1 MGTSARGIR
10 RALPV
15 VAALAL
21 LAAGCGGPASRGA
34 ARESTAPAGVN
45 LSLDWTPNPDHVGL
59 YYAQQHGFFQRAGL
73 RLSMRAPSDP
83 SAPIKLVALNQ
94 VDLAI
99 SYQPDLFLASPERP
113 PVKAVAA
120 LVPVP
125 LNSLIALG
133 GSGVDSPAAL
143 RGRKVGITGIPTD
156 DAILATLLR
165 TGGVARGEVRTVS
178 VGFNLVTSLLSH
190 KVDAILGGYRNVE
203 GIQIEQETGTRP
215 VVLPVD
221 RLGVPSYDELVV
233 VANAKRLDGDP
244 AYAAKVRRFLGALR
258 QGTTAAIADP
268 HGAVAVMQ
276 QATSYKAP
284 FLLASVPATL
294 GLLRP
299 ASGAPVGCMDAA
311 AWRSYGEWMHRTGLL
326 PGPVDGASLMTDA
339 YLPGACGVSR

>member
-1 MGTSARGIR
+1 MGTRARTR
-10 RALPV
+10 RLLLIP
-15 VAALAL
+15 AALAL
-21 LAAGCGGPASRGA
+21 LATACGGGGSSGARGQDEPAR
-34 ARESTAPAGVN
+34 VN

-73 RLSMRAPSDP
+73 QVTMRAPSDP
-83 SAPIKLVALNQ
+83 SAPIKLVGLNQ

-99 SYQPDLFLASPERP
+99 SYQPDLFLASPREL

-133 GSGVDSPAAL
+133 GSGINSPSDL

-156 DAILATLLR
+156 DATLATLLR
-165 TGGVARGEVRTVS
+165 TGGLARGQVRTVN

-233 VANAKRLDGDP
+233 VANAKRLDSDP
-244 AYAAKVRRFLGALR
+244 AYAATVRRFLDALR
-258 QGTTAAIADP
+258 QATQAAIDDRD
-268 HGAVAVMQ
+268 GAIAGMA
-276 QATSYKAP
+276 QATSYKPP
-284 FLLASVPATL
+284 FLRASVPATL
-294 GLLRP
+294 ELLRP
-299 ASGAPVGCMDAA
+299 PDGAPIGCIDAA

-326 PGPVDGASLMTDA
+326 PQPVDGASLMTTA
-339 YLPGACGVSR
+339 YLTGNC

>member
-1 MGTSARGIR
+1 MGTFARRTR
-10 RALPV
+10 RLLLSS
-15 VAALAL
+15 AALAL
-21 LAAGCGGPASRGA
+21 LAAGCGAGGGSGERGQARPAR
-34 ARESTAPAGVN
+34 VN

-59 YYAQQHGFFQRAGL
+59 YYGQQHGFFQRSGL
-73 RLSMRAPSDP
+73 QVTMRAPSDP
-83 SAPIKLVALNQ
+83 GAPIKLVGLNR

-99 SYQPDLFLASPERP
+99 SYQPDLFLASPRQL

-133 GSGVDSPAAL
+133 GSGITSPGQL

-156 DAILATLLR
+156 DATLATLLR
-165 TGGVARGEVRTVS
+165 SGGLARGEVRTVN

-233 VANAKRLDGDP
+233 VANARRLESDP
-244 AYAAKVRRFLGALR
+244 VYAGTVRRFLEALR
-258 QGTTAAIADP
+258 QATDAAIGDRD
-268 HGAVAVMQ
+268 GAVAAME

-284 FLLASVPATL
+284 FLRASVPATL
-294 GLLRP
+294 ELLRP
-299 ASGAPVGCMDAA
+299 PGGAPVGCMDPV
-311 AWRSYGEWMHRTGLL
+311 AWRSYGDWMHRTGLL
-326 PGPVDGASLMTDA
+326 PGAVDGASLMSTA
-339 YLPGACGVSR
+339 YLPGAC

>member
-1 MGTSARGIR
+1 MTTSAPGIR
-10 RALPV
+10 RALLLLG
-15 VAALAL
+15 ALAL
-21 LAAGCGGPASRGA
+21 LVAGCGAAGGGA
-34 ARESTAPAGVN
+34 ARRGQGGGSLS

-59 YYAQQHGFFQRAGL
+59 YYAERHGFFQRAGL
-73 RLSMRAPSDP
+73 RVTMRAPSDP
-83 SAPIKLVALNQ
+83 SAPIKLVGLNQ

-99 SYQPDLFLASPERP
+99 SYQPDLFLASPKRP

-133 GSGVDSPAAL
+133 GSGVDSPASL

-156 DAILATLLR
+156 DATLATLLR
-165 TGGVARGEVRTVS
+165 TGGVPSGQVRTVS

-203 GIQIEQETGTRP
+203 GIQIEQETGARP

-233 VANAKRLDGDP
+233 VANSRRLEDDS
-244 AYAAKVRRFLGALR
+244 AYAARVRRFLDALR
-258 QGTTAAIADP
+258 QGTGAAIADP
-268 HGAVAVMQ
+268 GGAVAVMQ

-284 FLLASVPATL
+284 FLRASVPATL
-294 GLLRP
+294 ALLRP
-299 ASGAPVGCMDAA
+299 PDGAPVGCMDAA

-326 PGPVDGASLMTDA
+326 PGPVDGATLMTDA
-339 YLPGACGVSR
+339 YLPGACGTGR

>member
-1 MGTSARGIR
+1 MGTRARRTR
-10 RALPV
+10 RPLLIA
-15 VAALAL
+15 AALAL
-21 LAAGCGGPASRGA
+21 LAAGCAGGGASGERSH
-34 ARESTAPAGVN
+34 ARLARVN

-73 RLSMRAPSDP
+73 QVTMRAPSDP
-83 SAPIKLVALNQ
+83 SAPIKLVGLNQ

-99 SYQPDLFLASPERP
+99 SYQPDLFLASPRAL

-133 GSGVDSPAAL
+133 GSGITSPSAL

-156 DAILATLLR
+156 DATLATLLR
-165 TGGVARGEVRTVS
+165 TGGLSHGDVRTVN
-178 VGFNLVTSLLSH
+178 VGFNLVTSLLSR

-233 VANAKRLDGDP
+233 VANAKRLDSDP
-244 AYAAKVRRFLGALR
+244 EYAGTVRRFLGALR
-258 QGTTAAIADP
+258 QATQAAVDDRDGAIA
-268 HGAVAVMQ
+268 GME

-284 FLLASVPATL
+284 FLRASVPATL
-294 GLLRP
+294 DLLRP
-299 ASGAPVGCMDAA
+299 PDGAPIGCMEPA
-311 AWRSYGEWMHRTGLL
+311 AWRSYGDWMRRTGLL
-326 PGPVDGASLMTDA
+326 PQPVDGASLMTTA
-339 YLPGACGVSR
+339 YLAGAC

>member
-1 MGTSARGIR
+1 MGTRARTRWLLLI
-10 RALPV
+10 P
-15 VAALAL
+15 AALAL
-21 LAAGCGGPASRGA
+21 LAAGCGGGGSSARGQDEA
-34 ARESTAPAGVN
+34 ARVS

-59 YYAQQHGFFQRAGL
+59 YYAQQHGFFQRA
-73 RLSMRAPSDP
+73 RLQVTMRAPSDP
-83 SAPIKLVALNQ
+83 SAPIKLVGLNQ

-99 SYQPDLFLASPERP
+99 SYQPDLFLASPREL

-125 LNSLIALG
+125 LNSLIALD
-133 GSGVDSPAAL
+133 GSGITSPGDL

-165 TGGVARGEVRTVS
+165 TGGLARGQVRTVN

-233 VANAKRLDGDP
+233 VANAKRLDSDP
-244 AYAAKVRRFLGALR
+244 AYAATVRRFLDALR
-258 QGTTAAIADP
+258 KATQAAIDDRE
-268 HGAVAVMQ
+268 GAIAGMA
-276 QATSYKAP
+276 QATSYKPP
-284 FLLASVPATL
+284 FLRASVPATL
-294 GLLRP
+294 ELLRP
-299 ASGAPVGCMDAA
+299 PDGAPIGCIDAA

-326 PGPVDGASLMTDA
+326 PHPVDGASLMTTA
-339 YLPGACGVSR
+339 YLTGSC

>member
-1 MGTSARGIR
+1 MATSARGIR

-21 LAAGCGGPASRGA
+21 LAAGCAGARGGA
-34 ARESTAPAGVN
+34 ARDGEGRASVS

-59 YYAQQHGFFQRAGL
+59 YYAQQHGDFQRAGL
-73 RLSMRAPSDP
+73 RVTMRAPSDP
-83 SAPIKLVALNQ
+83 SAPIKLVGLNQ

-99 SYQPDLFLASPERP
+99 SYQPDLFLASPKRP

-133 GSGVDSPAAL
+133 GSGVTSPAAL

-156 DAILATLLR
+156 DATLTTLLR
-165 TGGVARGEVRTVS
+165 SGGVERGDVRTVS

-233 VANAKRLDGDP
+233 VANAKRLDSDP

-268 HGAVAVMQ
+268 DGAVAVMR
-276 QATSYKAP
+276 QATSYETP
-284 FLLASVPATL
+284 FLRASVPATL

-299 ASGAPVGCMDAA
+299 AGGAPVGCMDAA

-326 PGPVDGASLMTDA
+326 PGPVDGASLMTNA
-339 YLPGACGVSR
+339 YLPGTC